1 MSSEPAAPNLPLF
14 CQPLNRALLQLER
27 RSTTFV
33 FHGSAHVMR
42 EDNVGQTGSPRVAGQ
57 WSPELAMGI
66 AFVRNP
72 AEVRQNTPSATRNSW
87 CWATPCD
94 RYCTAEIRTSSP
106 SDLMD
111 EGDPDV
117 VMAIPQPGARC
128 PDFSG
133 VWLCVEVTGDSNR
146 FLEEMGVEE
155 EFRRDAA
162 KNHFGVHQQRQR
174 INQNGVWFEIANEL
188 KAQVKTIFRA
198 GGGVQSCRD
207 HSGRQTFIDP
217 KWDVAS
223 LSLLVRS
230 YSASM
235 EFLAETRR
243 YLTDG
248 DMKRMVVEITSPR
261 GTTVKRI
268 FELEPGE
275 GNGGGAVQ

>member
-1 MSSEPAAPNLPLF
+1 M
-14 CQPLNRALLQLER
+14 
-27 RSTTFV
+27 
-33 FHGSAHVMR
+33 FHGSADVMR
-42 EDNVGQTGSPRVAGQ
+42 EDNVGQAGSRIAGE

-72 AEVRQNTPSATRNSW
+72 ADFRQKTSSTTRNSW
-87 CWATPCD
+87 FECWATPCD
-94 RYCTAEIRTSSP
+94 RYCTAEINPNSP

-155 EFRRDAA
+155 ELRRDAA
-162 KNHFGVHQQRQR
+162 RNQFGVRQQRQR
-174 INQNGVWFEIANEL
+174 INQNGPWFEIANEL
-188 KAQVKTIFRA
+188 KSQVKTIFRA

-248 DMKRMVVEITSPR
+248 DMKRMVVEITSPK

-268 FELEPGE
+268 FELEAGEPE
-275 GNGGGAVQ
+275 GNAVR